1 MSKLQK
7 IKAEYGLSSDRAGD
21 LKASVYNWAIV
32 ATVLEKVADHIIG
45 LEAGWVQTALLI
57 LFLAAL
63 SFISWL
69 TVGNIPPQ
77 NAEII
82 NRHLEDMDAEELLEA
97 GRE

>member
-1 MSKLQK
+1 MSKLSK
-7 IKAEYGLSSDRAGD
+7 IKQDYGLSSARAGD

-32 ATVLEKVADHIIG
+32 AAVLEKVADHIIG
-45 LEAGWVQTALLI
+45 LEASWVQTVLLI

-69 TVGNIPPQ
+69 TVGNIPPA
-77 NAEII
+77 NADIV
-82 NRHLEDMDAEELLEA
+82 NRKIDELSNEELLQA